1 MKSTYFLSGAAIVS
15 AVSALATPQLPSEK
29 RAAVDGLPSDGVV
42 SNGVAFGFLPSD
54 GWQVTSPAYTMAQIN
69 SKLGG
74 KASTYGWYAQVSS
87 STFSGSQLL
96 ERLDDVVASGAVFQP
111 AVMPSIPFSEVTSSV
126 ASQVASVLEQFTAK
140 GVEVWLRFGH
150 EMNYYVTDG
159 TYHGTADEFITAWKN
174 VHAAVSSN
182 PKIKMYWSPNV
193 DTSSAPVAPY
203 WPGAS
208 YVDIVGIDCYPTAS
222 PLPSSAF
229 SSCYSNFYKTYSA
242 AYNIPFAIGETG
254 YAGSSGNAA
263 WVSQLVNQ
271 DMCEYPNYIAA
282 SWFEYNKE
290 SDFLIVEGSSSIL
303 SSTQQLLLHNTKT
316 GCGSG
321 GSPPSTTPKST
332 APTTTKP
339 ASPTG
344 TCTWGCDGWDCSASS
359 PCSGGLT
366 CVSGYCHQAATCTWG
381 CEGWDCSASSPCS
394 GGLTCVSGYCHQTP
408 ACTWG
413 CEGWDCSASSPCNAD
428 YTCVSGYCH

>member
-1 MKSTYFLSGAAIVS
+1 MKSFSTSFLSGAGIFS
-15 AVSALATPQLPSEK
+15 AVSALATPQLSVEK
-29 RAAVDGLPSDGVV
+29 RAAIDGPTSGGIV

-54 GWQVTSPAYTMAQIN
+54 GYQVASPAYTMAQIN

-74 KASTYGWYAQVSS
+74 KASTYGWYTQISS
-87 STFSGSQLL
+87 STFTGSQLL
-96 ERLDDVVASGAVFQP
+96 QRLDDVVASGAVFQP
-111 AVMPSIPFSEVTSSV
+111 AVMPTIPFSQVTSSV

-159 TYHGTADEFITAWKN
+159 TYHGTAAEFVTAWKN
-174 VHAAVSSN
+174 IHAAVSTN

-208 YVDIVGIDCYPTAS
+208 YVDVVGVDCYPTSS
-222 PLPSSAF
+222 PLSSSAF
-229 SSCYSNFYKTYSA
+229 SGCYGNFYKTYSA

-263 WVSQLVNQ
+263 WISQLVNQ

-290 SDFLIVEGSSSIL
+290 ADFLIVEGSSSIL
-303 SSTQQLLLHNTKT
+303 SSAQQLLLHNTKT
-316 GCGSG
+316 GCS
-321 GSPPSTTPKST
+321 SAANTTEPSTSTTIGSTPTTLATKT
-332 APTTTKP
+332 ASATTTKA
-339 ASPTG
+339 AS
-344 TCTWGCDGWDCSASS
+344 
-359 PCSGGLT
+359 
-366 CVSGYCHQAATCTWG
+366 
-381 CEGWDCSASSPCS
+381 
-394 GGLTCVSGYCHQTP
+394 QTA

-413 CEGWDCSASSPCNAD
+413 CNGWDCSASSPCNAD
-428 YTCVSGYCH
+428 YTCMNGYCH